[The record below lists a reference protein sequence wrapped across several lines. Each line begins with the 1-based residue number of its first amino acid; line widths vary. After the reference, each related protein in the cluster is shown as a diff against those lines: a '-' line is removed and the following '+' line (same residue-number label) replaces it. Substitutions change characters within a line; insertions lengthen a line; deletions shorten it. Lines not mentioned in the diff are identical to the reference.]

1 MKINDLLGVNSVYFL
16 ILKNYSRENDVPNP
30 NLFFG
35 VGIFE

>member
-16 ILKNYSRENDVPNP
+16 ILKNYSRENDVPN
-30 NLFFG
+30 LFFG

>member
-16 ILKNYSRENDVPNP
+16 ILKNYSGENDVP

>member
-30 NLFFG
+30 FFG
-35 VGIFE
+35 EGVFE

>member
-16 ILKNYSRENDVPNP
+16 ILKNNSRENDVANA

-35 VGIFE
+35 VGVFE